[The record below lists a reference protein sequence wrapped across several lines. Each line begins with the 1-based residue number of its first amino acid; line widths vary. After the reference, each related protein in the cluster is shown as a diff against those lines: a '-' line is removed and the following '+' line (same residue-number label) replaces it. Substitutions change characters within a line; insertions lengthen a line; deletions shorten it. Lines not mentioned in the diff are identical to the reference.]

1 MTKTL
6 YLVRHA
12 KTEQESPDGRD
23 FSREL
28 KSRGLRDSTI
38 IGNKLK
44 EEGVN
49 LDMVITSTAARAQAT
64 ADILATHIG
73 YGNEA
78 IHQNDELY
86 MASVR
91 TFLQIVNQLKNEWN
105 EVMLVGHNPAITYL
119 GEFLTGADLGYMP
132 TGAVVSVEFDI
143 DDWSLVSKSTGKVI
157 MYLTPKMIKED
168 G

>member
-1 MTKTL
+1 MTKIL

-12 KTEQESPDGRD
+12 KTEQDSPDGRD

-44 EEGVN
+44 EDGVN
-49 LDMVITSTAARAQAT
+49 LDMIITSTAARARAT
-64 ADILATHIG
+64 AEILATHVG

-78 IHQNDELY
+78 VHQNDELY

-91 TFLQIVNQLKNEWN
+91 TFLQVINQLKNQWD

-119 GEFLTGADLGYMP
+119 GEYLSGSDLGYMP
-132 TGAVVSVEFDI
+132 TGAVVSIVFDL
-143 DDWSLVSKSTGKVI
+143 DDWSLVSKDTGQI
-157 MYLTPKMIKED
+157 GFYLTPKMLKED
-168 G
+168 E